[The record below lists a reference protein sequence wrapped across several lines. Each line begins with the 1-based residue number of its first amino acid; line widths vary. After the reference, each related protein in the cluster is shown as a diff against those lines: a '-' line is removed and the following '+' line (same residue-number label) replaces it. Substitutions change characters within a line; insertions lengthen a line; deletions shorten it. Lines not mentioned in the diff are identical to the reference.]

1 MMYSNLK
8 FWVFSLLG
16 VSLLLLGGCRA
27 PWAMEQKEV
36 VRKMSETMSTLESVK
51 ISKADIEARGLF
63 ISPED
68 YVEYID
74 GETPSPSVNGT
85 LALEVSG
92 QTKTLYTSPQPD
104 YMLTAKGTL
113 KIDED
118 VYPYSVESR
127 GKGPLVYLN
136 FLQLPGFVKSM
147 DFTALT
153 NKWWELPRSQGG
165 AFYMPVPTVD
175 PKTTEKDVEDLED
188 EEPEEF
194 TEEQLKELE
203 NLIATTY
210 LFTVVQDYGK
220 EKCENEEK
228 AYHYKVKLDEEA
240 GKEFYL
246 SYAEILG
253 EPITT
258 QELDDLEEMLK
269 VLAALDIDVWIQKDG
284 FFLCQF
290 TATGNYK
297 NIENQQTYQIS
308 VKAHLSDFNSPFKVE
323 AQSDAEPLTVE
334 NILET
339 MNLDIDSLKKILQEG
354 VESDEFMK
362 TLQDVKEEVKKIFN
376 R

>member
-1 MMYSNLK
+1 M
-8 FWVFSLLG
+8 
-16 VSLLLLGGCRA
+16 LLGGCRA
-27 PWAMEQKEV
+27 PWALEPKEV
-36 VRKMSETMSTLESVK
+36 VRKMSETMATLESAK
-51 ISKADIEARGLF
+51 ITKANIEARGLF

-74 GETPSPSVNGT
+74 GEMPTPSVNGT
-85 LALEVSG
+85 LALELSG

-104 YMLTAKGTL
+104 YAITAHGTL
-113 KIDED
+113 QIDED

-153 NKWWELPRSQGG
+153 NKWWELPRSQSG
-165 AFYMPVPTVD
+165 ALYMPVPTVD
-175 PKTTEKDVEDLED
+175 PKTTEQEVENLEGED
-188 EEPEEF
+188 KEEF

-210 LFTVVQDYGK
+210 LFTVVQDFGK
-220 EKCENEEK
+220 EKCENKEK
-228 AYHYKVKLDEEA
+228 AYHYKVKLDEQA

-253 EPITT
+253 ESITT
-258 QELDDLEEMLK
+258 QELEDIEDMLS

-284 FFLCQF
+284 FFLCKV
-290 TATGNYK
+290 TALGNYK
-297 NIENQQTYQIS
+297 DVENQQIYQIS
-308 VKAHLSDFNSPFKVE
+308 VKADLADFNGVFKVE
-323 AQSDAEPLTVE
+323 APTEAEALTVG

-339 MNLDIDSLKKILQEG
+339 MNLDLNSLKKIWQEG
-354 VESDEFMK
+354 ASSDEFIEN
-362 TLQDVKEEVKKIFN
+362 LEEVKEEVKKIFN